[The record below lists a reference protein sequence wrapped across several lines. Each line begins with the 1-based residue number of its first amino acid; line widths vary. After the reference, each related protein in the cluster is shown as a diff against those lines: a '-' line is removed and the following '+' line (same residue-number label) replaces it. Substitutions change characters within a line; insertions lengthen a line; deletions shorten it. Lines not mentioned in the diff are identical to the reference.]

1 MRSLGTGSYLSVEI
15 PERPEY
21 FRIYVQVVDGNNVDG
36 AQSVLNL
43 PLINN
48 QATKEVSGLMK

>member
-1 MRSLGTGSYLSVEI
+1 MRPLGTGSYLSVEI
-15 PERPEY
+15 PEKPEQ

-43 PLINN
+43 PLINDR
-48 QATKEVSGLMK
+48 ATKEASGLMK